1 MLRIECLC
9 SPPNSYGEVLI
20 PNVVVFGG
28 GVSGRKLSH
37 EDKVL
42 MRGISGLLSR
52 KRIPLLSKK
61 EVLYKLGIEFLPEP
75 DHAGSHAPE
84 L

>member
-1 MLRIECLC
+1 MF
-9 SPPNSYGEVLI
+9 PPNSYVEVLI

-28 GVSGRKLSH
+28 GASGRKLSH
-37 EDKVL
+37 EDKAL
-42 MRGISGLLSR
+42 MRGISDLLSR

-61 EVLYKLGIEFLPEP
+61 EVVYKLGREFLPEP
-75 DHAGSHAPE
+75 DHAGSQAPE